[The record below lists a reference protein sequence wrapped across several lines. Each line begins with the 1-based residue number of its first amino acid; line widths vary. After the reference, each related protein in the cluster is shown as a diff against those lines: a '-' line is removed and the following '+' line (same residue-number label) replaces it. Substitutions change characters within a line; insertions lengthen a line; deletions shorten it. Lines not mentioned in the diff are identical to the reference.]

1 MCPTPKEG
9 EKMKTLLPRS
19 LAFAC
24 LVVSLLLL
32 AGCSKSPSIV
42 GKWRPVG
49 SDKNEV
55 MEFFVDGKMAFEP
68 NMALGP
74 NGERSLPDYKLSHGK
89 LSVMGGARNINWQNL
104 PMSFSDA
111 DHMDLDG
118 SRYERIKEGLTIPAK

>member
-1 MCPTPKEG
+1 
-9 EKMKTLLPRS
+9 MKTLLPRS

-42 GKWRPVG
+42 GKSYPVG

-74 NGERSLPDYKLSHGK
+74 NGEQLAGLQTIHGK